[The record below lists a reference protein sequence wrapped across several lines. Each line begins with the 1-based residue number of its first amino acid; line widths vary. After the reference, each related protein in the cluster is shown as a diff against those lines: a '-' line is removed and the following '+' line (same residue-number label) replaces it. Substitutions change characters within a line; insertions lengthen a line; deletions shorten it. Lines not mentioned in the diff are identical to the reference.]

1 MLVLIDN
8 ASPYSS
14 GNTGAS
20 LTSTAVAPMTETD
33 VALFD
38 EEELMYDDIQLIKK
52 EKDRAKKRAYVRM
65 VTNMGGS
72 LNLEL
77 FCEKVRSL
85 SSSSGTLLI
94 YLKAPKTCYNFLMLA
109 RQGKYDNCPFHRLIP
124 GFMVRHVVQSLH
136 FLMLS
141 HAFTTG
147 TDSRW

>member
-1 MLVLIDN
+1 MSATHIAPCVRLTVYSDN

-38 EEELMYDDIQLIKK
+38 EEELMYDDIQLVKK
-52 EKDRAKKRAYVRM
+52 EKDKAKKRAYVRM

-77 FCEKVRSL
+77 FCEKVR
-85 SSSSGTLLI
+85 
-94 YLKAPKTCYNFLMLA
+94 Y
-109 RQGKYDNCPFHRLIP
+109 
-124 GFMVRHVVQSLH
+124 VWV
-136 FLMLS
+136 
-141 HAFTTG
+141 
-147 TDSRW
+147 